1 MKLTIQN
8 RTRSKVTVDAVT
20 GNLSANQ
27 VKAYTLTSFEVENIL
42 PRLLELQAAGVVS
55 FVVEDSTQD
64 IPVIPSATASHWY
77 VSGVNGQD
85 TNDGRSPIRALAS
98 LTRLEE
104 LLPNEITTTT
114 VVHIGPAGLA
124 GERYVAPSFRARKL
138 SKSLILIGDGALQ
151 TGAAGLAYNTLVTA
165 TLQAGT
171 TTTSIVG
178 PGGAESWAVNGFVG
192 KTAYITEGGGV
203 AQPRLISANTAS
215 VLTPTYPITGAAS
228 GATLQIFE
236 PSVVLDIPDVASAG
250 EHTLVRGCG
259 VPSTDASVAVGNSPA
274 FYFINTG
281 LTGTPTGT
289 YGMAIQGSRVVFV
302 GVEYNG
308 ATTMQIRV
316 DGSTLLCGLDA
327 ADATVGIDL
336 LIEGQQL
343 SISPGLNFSGL
354 GWGFSSVGAT
364 STSSNHSFSGG
375 KIDGFM
381 VSTRGFVFRE
391 DNTFYIRGGTCSM
404 PASNARSPLTIRN
417 GARGF
422 LIAQQGALPILIS
435 GPSSSGVDIGG
446 ISILDNSKV
455 GISGVSISVPIAGTS
470 GIWCARGGNA
480 EVASSPIVGTGG
492 IGGYG
497 LCVGWGGVATIPTS
511 AGWVLTGTLGELSV
525 DNHSGFPAALLTSSG
540 KMARGPG
547 LIERLN

>member
-20 GNLSANQ
+20 GKLNANQ
-27 VKAYTLTSFEVENIL
+27 LKVYTLTSFEVERVL
-42 PRLLELQAAGVVS
+42 PRLIELQAAGVVS
-55 FVVEDSTQD
+55 FMVEDSSQD
-64 IPVIPSATASHWY
+64 IPVVPSPTAAHWY
-77 VSGVNGQD
+77 VSGINGQD

-151 TGAAGLAYNTLVTA
+151 PGVAGLAYNTLVTA
-165 TLQAGT
+165 TTQAGT

-178 PGGAESWAVNGFVG
+178 PGGAESWAVGGLVG
-192 KTAYITEGGGV
+192 KTAYITSGGGV
-203 AQPRLISANTAS
+203 AQPRSISANTAS
-215 VLTPTYPITGAAS
+215 VLTPTFPITGAAS
-228 GATLQIFE
+228 GALLEIFE
-236 PSVVLDIPDVASAG
+236 PSVVLEIPDATSAG

-259 VPSTDASVAVGNSPA
+259 IPSTDASIVVGNSPA
-274 FYFINTG
+274 FYFINAG

-316 DGSTLLCGLDA
+316 DGSTLLCGFDA

-336 LIEGQQL
+336 MIEGQQL
-343 SISPGLNFSGL
+343 SISPGLTLSGV
-354 GWGFSSVGAT
+354 GWGFTSVGAT

-375 KIDGFM
+375 RVDGFM

-391 DNTFYIRGGTCSM
+391 DNTFYIRGGLAAM
-404 PASNARSPLTIRN
+404 PTSNARSPLTIRN
-417 GARGF
+417 GSRGF
-422 LIAQQGALPILIS
+422 LIAQTGALPILIS

-470 GIWCARGGNA
+470 GIWCVRGGMA
-480 EVASSPIVGTGG
+480 EVASSPIVGAGG

-511 AGWVLTGTLGELSV
+511 AGWVLTGTLGEMSV